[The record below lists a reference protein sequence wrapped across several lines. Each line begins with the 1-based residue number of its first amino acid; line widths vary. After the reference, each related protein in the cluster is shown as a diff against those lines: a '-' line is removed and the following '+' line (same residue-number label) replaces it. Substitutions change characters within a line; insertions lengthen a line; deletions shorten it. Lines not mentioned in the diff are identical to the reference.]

1 VLVVEGNVGLGRFAT
16 WILQDL
22 GYETTWAANGD
33 AALAHLDPA
42 GSCFDAA
49 FSDEAMPARTGRTRP
64 RAPPPAP
71 GHAGGLDQRV

>member
-1 VLVVEGNVGLGRFAT
+1 MLGVDDVGLGRFAT
-16 WILQDL
+16 RILQDL

-33 AALAHLDPA
+33 AASAHLDPA

-49 FSDEAMPARTGRTRP
+49 VSDAAMPARTGRTRP

-71 GHAGGLDQRV
+71 GPGGLDQRV